1 MVDTWQVGSRRGYVP
16 SSFYGKLISKCFSSS
31 GFQSSSIGFSSI
43 SSCFQGKILQF
54 LYFLLSIELRN
65 HFPKVFEKFE
75 LVLALFYRFLGAKQ

>member
-1 MVDTWQVGSRRGYVP
+1 MAGWKSEGLCTLKLPREAHFEVNFCNWVFRARALGS
-16 SSFYGKLISKCFSSS
+16 
-31 GFQSSSIGFSSI
+31 SSI